1 MFKVKY
7 GTEQWNETNL
17 DSTFYYILNYYFGR
31 ICMRNNYI
39 TYSNLWF
46 IYLKCIL

>member
-17 DSTFYYILNYYFGR
+17 DSTFYYISYKPTLGGSQNPYFSVSV
-31 ICMRNNYI
+31 MS
-39 TYSNLWF
+39 TDTTQTPL
-46 IYLKCIL
+46 